1 MPQILASS
9 QLLPVSGKPDAGE
22 AAPKL
27 TRQNTKPELFE
38 PTKSPEK
45 IPERPKLIIPDTS
58 DLHYSVDPTASSLV
72 VKITSKSSGE
82 VIRTFSFKDFSPD
95 VHLISKLAGHL
106 VDRKT

>member
-27 TRQNTKPELFE
+27 TRQNSKPELFE

-45 IPERPKLIIPDTS
+45 IPERPKLIVPDTS